1 MIMVKKLRRETMH
14 IAIAGGTGFI
24 GKALSTYFASQGHHI
39 YIFTRHPKPS
49 SSANIRYLALT
60 PEIYPAIDFPAFDV
74 VINLAG
80 EPINRKR
87 WTKTQKERIVHSRI
101 STTASI
107 IELMKA
113 LPIPPKAFINASA
126 IGIYGTSLTASFT
139 EESPAAESDFLAETV
154 TKWEQEAKQAETLGI
169 RTIMA
174 RFGVV
179 LGKNGGALPKMVL
192 PYRFWF
198 GGPIGTGQQWLSW
211 IHIDDVVRA
220 IAYIID
226 HEELAGPINLTAP
239 SPVRMEQFGKTVA
252 RLLHRPHWLRVPS
265 SILHV
270 FLGEMSMIVTE
281 GQQVI
286 PKKLMEAGFTFSFP
300 TLEKSLADLL
310 ENQKI
315 STKI

>member
-1 MIMVKKLRRETMH
+1 MH

-24 GKALSTYFASQGHHI
+24 GQALTNYFAAQGHRI
-39 YIFTRHPKPS
+39 YVLTRRPRPS
-49 SSANIRYLALT
+49 SSATIHYLAWAPDTL
-60 PEIYPAIDFPAFDV
+60 PNMDVPAFDV

-87 WTKTQKERIVHSRI
+87 WTKTQKERIINSRI

-107 IELMKA
+107 IELMKS
-113 LPIPPKAFINASA
+113 LSIPPKAFINASA

-139 EESPAAESDFLAETV
+139 EESPVAGSDFLAQTAI
-154 TKWEQEAKQAETLGI
+154 KWEQAAKQAETIGV

-174 RFGVV
+174 RLGVV

-192 PYRFWF
+192 PYRFYI

-220 IAYIID
+220 IAYMID
-226 HEELAGPINLTAP
+226 HEELAGPINITAP
-239 SPVRMEQFGKTVA
+239 SPVRMEQFGETVA
-252 RLLHRPHWLRVPS
+252 RILHRPHWLRVPNAM
-265 SILHV
+265 LRAL
-270 FLGEMSMIVTE
+270 LGEMSMLVTE

-286 PKKLMEAGFTFSFP
+286 PKKLMEAGFIFSFP

-310 ENQKI
+310 
-315 STKI
+315 TT

>member
-1 MIMVKKLRRETMH
+1 MH

-24 GKALSTYFASQGHHI
+24 GQALTNYFAAQGHRI
-39 YIFTRHPKPS
+39 YILTRHPRPS
-49 SSANIRYLALT
+49 SSATIRYLAWSSGT
-60 PEIYPAIDFPAFDV
+60 HPNMDVPAFDV

-87 WTKTQKERIVHSRI
+87 WTKAQKERIVNSRI
-101 STTASI
+101 STTASTL
-107 IELMKA
+107 ELIKA
-113 LPIPPKAFINASA
+113 LPIPPKVFINASA

-139 EESPAAESDFLAETV
+139 EESPAAGSDFLAQTAI
-154 TKWEQEAKQAETLGI
+154 KWEQAAKQAETLGV

-192 PYRFWF
+192 PYRFYI

-220 IAYIID
+220 IAYTID
-226 HEELAGPINLTAP
+226 HEQLAGPINITAP
-239 SPVRMEQFGKTVA
+239 SPVRMEQFGETVA
-252 RLLHRPHWLRVPS
+252 RMLRRPHWLRVPNMM
-265 SILHV
+265 LRAL
-270 FLGEMSMIVTE
+270 LGEMSILITE

-286 PKKLMEAGFTFSFP
+286 PKKLMEAGFIFSFP

-310 ENQKI
+310 A
-315 STKI
+315 T

>member
-1 MIMVKKLRRETMH
+1 MH

-24 GKALSTYFASQGHHI
+24 GQALTNYFAAQGHRI
-39 YIFTRHPKPS
+39 YVLTRRPRPS
-49 SSANIRYLALT
+49 SSATIHYLAWAPDT
-60 PEIYPAIDFPAFDV
+60 RPNMDVPAFDV

-87 WTKTQKERIVHSRI
+87 WTKTQKERIVNSRI

-107 IELMKA
+107 IELMKS
-113 LPIPPKAFINASA
+113 LSIPPKAFINASA

-139 EESPAAESDFLAETV
+139 EENPVAGSDFLAQTAI
-154 TKWEQEAKQAETLGI
+154 KWEQAAKQAETIGV

-174 RFGVV
+174 RLGVV

-192 PYRFWF
+192 PYRFYI

-220 IAYIID
+220 IAYMID
-226 HEELAGPINLTAP
+226 HEELAGPINITAP
-239 SPVRMEQFGKTVA
+239 SPVRMEQFGETVA
-252 RLLHRPHWLRVPS
+252 RILHRPHWLRVPNAM
-265 SILHV
+265 LRAL
-270 FLGEMSMIVTE
+270 LGEMSMLVTE

-286 PKKLMEAGFTFSFP
+286 PKKLMEAGFIFSFP

-310 ENQKI
+310 A
-315 STKI
+315 T